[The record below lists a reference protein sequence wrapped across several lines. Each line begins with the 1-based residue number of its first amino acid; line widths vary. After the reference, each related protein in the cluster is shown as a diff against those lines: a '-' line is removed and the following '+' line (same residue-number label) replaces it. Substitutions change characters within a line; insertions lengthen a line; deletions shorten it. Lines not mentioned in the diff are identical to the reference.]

1 MGEGSPTVFDRRAVL
16 SRNELPLQDF
26 AQRED
31 PRLPRAGPEQA
42 RQGRPGRRSLT
53 EGILGRAARTGKP
66 APGRRAAGRP
76 HSDRGEHPVGHG
88 RQHRGRYFQEHRRAE
103 GDLRRKGRRLQPRGD
118 RVLPHRRAL
127 GAHVVRAARAARL
140 SRREELRRLVD
151 RVGQLDPGAH
161 REVSTP
167 TSDKAS
173 PRNLGEASDFVGTV
187 VDHSA
192 LKVNQTGIVAT
203 VLVAFAGSALY
214 QPLLVL
220 IPLLAIVLLLGTF
233 APRLALFKQLYF
245 KVLKPRG
252 IVKPRPVQDRPE
264 PHNFAQGLGGV
275 FLAVASVFLA
285 APLFAGDFQP
295 GPAIVIGL
303 ALSLLVAVLAFVNL
317 AFGYC
322 LG

>member
-1 MGEGSPTVFDRRAVL
+1 
-16 SRNELPLQDF
+16 
-26 AQRED
+26 
-31 PRLPRAGPEQA
+31 
-42 RQGRPGRRSLT
+42 
-53 EGILGRAARTGKP
+53 
-66 APGRRAAGRP
+66 
-76 HSDRGEHPVGHG
+76 
-88 RQHRGRYFQEHRRAE
+88 
-103 GDLRRKGRRLQPRGD
+103 
-118 RVLPHRRAL
+118 
-127 GAHVVRAARAARL
+127 
-140 SRREELRRLVD
+140 
-151 RVGQLDPGAH
+151 
-161 REVSTP
+161 
-167 TSDKAS
+167 
-173 PRNLGEASDFVGTV
+173 VGTV

-275 FLAVASVFLA
+275 FLAVASIFLI
-285 APLFAGDFQP
+285 PLP
-295 GPAIVIGL
+295 VIGL

-322 LG
+322 LGCQIFYQLERRGLLRA